1 MNHLLREEILM
12 TKLLEPHNVK
22 YIQRLQRMSDK
33 ENLDVYDFNQTGTIM
48 TREDYQNYHKH
59 IVLHKKCTDVI
70 KYIGGN
76 YIQMLSDGNY
86 LIQYDTS
93 KRGKRSKDLKKLEQY
108 LFKIISSNEK

>member
-33 ENLDVYDFNQTGTIM
+33 ENLDIYDFNQTGTIM
-48 TREDYQNYHKH
+48 TREDYQSYHHH
-59 IVLHKKCTDVI
+59 ISLHKKCTDVI
-70 KYIGGN
+70 RYIGGH

-108 LFKIISSNEK
+108 LFKIISKNEK